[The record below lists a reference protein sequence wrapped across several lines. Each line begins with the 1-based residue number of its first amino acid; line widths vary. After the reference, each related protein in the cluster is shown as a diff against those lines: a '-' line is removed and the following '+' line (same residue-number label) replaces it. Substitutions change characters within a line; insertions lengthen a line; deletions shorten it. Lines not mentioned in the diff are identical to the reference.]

1 METIISNAFSDIVVL
16 RLPIFLLN
24 DVIHIE
30 VALRYQCEPVTE
42 GKSTSKNVHG
52 EERKMRT
59 NVILSFTP

>member
-42 GKSTSKNVHG
+42 GKSTWIIKH
-52 EERKMRT
+52 EKER
-59 NVILSFTP
+59 

>member
-1 METIISNAFSDIVVL
+1 METIIFNAFSDIVVL

-42 GKSTSKNVHG
+42 GKSTWIIKH
-52 EERKMRT
+52 EKER
-59 NVILSFTP
+59 